1 MADLI
6 ITIDGPAASGKST
19 VARLLARKLGAD
31 FLDTGAM
38 YRAVTFAAMQAG
50 VDLSDEE
57 KLLDCL
63 GAHTFQFSPRAGTMA
78 VSVDGTDITERI
90 RSPEV
95 TANARFVASAP
106 KVREKLVRMQ
116 RQFAA
121 GRKRIVTEGR
131 DQGTVAF
138 ADAGVKFYL
147 TADPAERAR
156 RRQAELQARGGG
168 ESLERVQEA
177 IEQRDDGDRSRTVG
191 PLKQA
196 EDAIVVDTTHLS
208 IDQVVEKLLTLVTD
222 RFTIINRKSTIE
234 IPGFRPGWFW
244 LARWMCRV
252 FCMLFFRWRWYGIE
266 NIPKRGPFLV
276 VSNHQSFLDPI
287 FCGAPPKRHLCF
299 LARDTLFTHWF
310 FGRVIASVNAIP
322 VKRDR
327 GDLTA
332 MKKVIGKLQE
342 GRGVCLFPEG
352 TRTSDGKILPFKA
365 GLGLLC
371 RRGNAAIV
379 PVVID
384 GAFESW
390 PRHRKIFSPGGAII
404 VHYGKAITA
413 QQAAAM
419 GDEKLAKL
427 LTDTLR
433 QMQTKSR
440 IDQGKKPYDYYS

>member
-1 MADLI
+1 ML
-6 ITIDGPAASGKST
+6 KE
-19 VARLLARKLGAD
+19 RL
-31 FLDTGAM
+31 
-38 YRAVTFAAMQAG
+38 
-50 VDLSDEE
+50 
-57 KLLDCL
+57 
-63 GAHTFQFSPRAGTMA
+63 
-78 VSVDGTDITERI
+78 
-90 RSPEV
+90 
-95 TANARFVASAP
+95 NAR
-106 KVREKLVRMQ
+106 
-116 RQFAA
+116 
-121 GRKRIVTEGR
+121 
-131 DQGTVAF
+131 
-138 ADAGVKFYL
+138 
-147 TADPAERAR
+147 
-156 RRQAELQARGGG
+156 
-168 ESLERVQEA
+168 
-177 IEQRDDGDRSRTVG
+177 
-191 PLKQA
+191 
-196 EDAIVVDTTHLS
+196 
-208 IDQVVEKLLTLVTD
+208 
-222 RFTIINRKSTIE
+222 
-234 IPGFRPGWFW
+234 WFW

-266 NIPKRGPFLV
+266 NIPQRGPFLV

-299 LARDTLFTHWF
+299 LARNTLFTHWF

-327 GDLTA
+327 GDLAA

-390 PRHRKIFSPGGAII
+390 PRHKKIFSPGGTII

-419 GDEKLAKL
+419 GDEKLAEL

-440 IDQGKKPYDYYS
+440 MEQGKKPYDY